1 MKKSLIISLLISA
14 GFIVACSSGSGSSN
28 APAATAQVTFLPDGT
43 AVLPD
48 GTHLSVS
55 SQLFTMDRDKSAQAV
70 VKVSGAS
77 TLEKLGLQVQPVGN
91 LAGSVAPQ
99 DPQVGKLSILPNNTA
114 SGHYRLNLVAT
125 GLTGSPV
132 VASLSVSVKNHSM
145 VKAAYVDMSAP
156 TSLAQIQS
164 AGYKAANVVIF
175 GFADTTTSATNA
187 TYLAAIKTAMASESS
202 GTINLLSIGGATGQ
216 ASTMTDTA
224 TVISN
229 ISTQIATY
237 NASLSTGKIDGVDL
251 DLEGG
256 FSATQIKELA
266 AGFKQ
271 KGYVVS
277 IAPQVYANSWN
288 ASVSSSNPTNLVLTS
303 GSPNS
308 LQNNYQPA
316 IASGNVDYIFAQAYN
331 SGGWTIDG
339 YYESDVRFFKATAAA
354 LNNSV
359 KSDCSAYTE
368 SSSSICIPDTTY
380 VTVGTVADAGSAY
393 STANIFNAYCTSSS
407 SCASGSYNQNTIL
420 TELKTSID
428 SMIGDTTNYK
438 YFDGVM
444 MWSLN
449 TDYMPTGYYD
459 YAATAGAFSS
469 TIYGAESGG
478 SSGPYFILQ
487 ISNTGAGT
495 SSYPYATASLTI
507 NGLNYEF
514 GDLSSSGK
522 DTALAAG
529 SNKSWGTLASAQ
541 DPNTSSYV
549 TDSWNLDNLFS
560 GGNTSITV
568 SALQINKY
576 TSADKTAAKYI
587 NCTSALSYTT
597 LETGHT
603 YNVMINP
610 DSNSCAIE
618 KVN

>member
-1 MKKSLIISLLISA
+1 MKKSLILSLLIAA
-14 GFIVACSSGSGSSN
+14 GFIVACNGGGTTSN
-28 APAATAQVTFLPDGT
+28 TPSTAQVSFLPDGT

-48 GTHLSVS
+48 GTYLSVS
-55 SQLFTMDRDKSAQAV
+55 SQLLTIDSSKSAQAV
-70 VKVSGAS
+70 IKVSGAS
-77 TLEKLGLQVQPVGN
+77 TLEKLGLQIQPTGN
-91 LAGSVAPQ
+91 LSGTVAQQ

-125 GLTGSPV
+125 GLNGSPV
-132 VASLSVSVKNHSM
+132 VASLSISVKNHSM

-164 AGYKAANVVIF
+164 AGYKAANVIIF

-216 ASTMTDTA
+216 ASAMTDT
-224 TVISN
+224 TKVVSN
-229 ISTQIATY
+229 ISTQIESY
-237 NASLSTGKIDGVDL
+237 NANLSTGKIDGVDL

-271 KGYVVS
+271 KGYVVG

-288 ASVSSSNPTNLVLTS
+288 GAVSSSNPTNLVLTS

-316 IASGNVDYIFAQAYN
+316 ITSGNVDYIFVQTYN

-380 VTVGTVADAGSAY
+380 VTVGTVANAGSAY

-407 SCASGSYNQNTIL
+407 SCASGSYNQSTIL
-420 TELKTSID
+420 TELKTNID

-478 SSGPYFILQ
+478 SSSGPYFILQ

-514 GDLSSSGK
+514 GDLSSAGK

-529 SNKSWGTLASAQ
+529 SSKSWGTLASAQ

-568 SALQINKY
+568 SALQINEY
-576 TSADKTAAKYI
+576 TSADKTSAKYV
-587 NCTSALSYTT
+587 NCTSTLNYTK

-603 YNVMINP
+603 YNVMVNP
-610 DSNSCAIE
+610 DYNSCAIE